1 MDGSHGVCGGQ
12 GNRRHFLKTAATA
25 GVGATL
31 ASAEPAWGAPP
42 PSAFKTAIPTVTL
55 GKTGEKV
62 SILGQGTSW
71 ALSPSFL
78 QAAILSGVRY
88 IDTSE
93 SYENNKSE
101 KVIGDVFERI
111 GLRKDIYVVT
121 KNSAYRTARG
131 ESARKIFEDHLNAS
145 LERLKT
151 DYVDCY
157 YIHGIS
163 GGQIDMLRDPGV
175 KAAFESLKKQKKI
188 RFCGLSCHDALLP
201 EVLEAVAEVGW
212 LDQVMFKYNYR
223 DVGKKDRYDDLNR
236 AIDKV
241 SKANLGMI
249 AMKTQSG
256 ADPFPENKRA
266 LEKNGV
272 SIKGTLHPSE
282 QRIIGYLEKGFKRQ
296 VAAIKTVWNDQRM
309 HVVVSEMMT
318 RSDVREN
325 VAASKD
331 TTVSSIDA
339 KRLEEY
345 RVRTANLYCHGCGHL
360 CETAAKGVPVAT
372 VLRYLRY
379 YEVYGKRHEARA
391 LYQALPAEARD
402 LAAADL
408 DAAQAACPH
417 GLPVVDLV
425 KRADHRMS

>member
-25 GVGATL
+25 GAGTVL
-31 ASAEPAWGAPP
+31 ASSESAWAAEPPAALK
-42 PSAFKTAIPTVTL
+42 SVIPTVTL

-62 SILGQGTSW
+62 TILGQGSSW
-71 ALSPSFL
+71 AVSPSFL
-78 QAAILSGVRY
+78 QASIRSGVRY

-93 SYENNKSE
+93 TYENAKSE
-101 KVIGDVFERI
+101 RVIGDVLDRL
-111 GLRKDIYVVT
+111 GVRKDVYVVT
-121 KNSAYRTARG
+121 KINNYRTAKG
-131 ESARKIFEDHLNAS
+131 DAARQVFADRLNAS

-163 GGQIDMLRDPGV
+163 GEELGMLRDPGV
-175 KAAFESLKKQKKI
+175 KAAFEALKKQKKI
-188 RFCGLSCHDALLP
+188 RFCGLSCHDAMLP
-201 EVLEAVAEVGW
+201 EILEVAAEVGW

-236 AIDKV
+236 AIDKC
-241 SKANLGMI
+241 SKANLGMV
-249 AMKTQSG
+249 AMKSQSG
-256 ADPFPENKRA
+256 ADPFPETKQA

-272 SIKGTLHPSE
+272 RLKGPLHPSE
-282 QRIIGYLEKGFKRQ
+282 QRIVGYLEKGFKRQ

-331 TTVSSIDA
+331 PVVSSIDA

-379 YEVYGKRHEARA
+379 YEVYGKRQEARA
-391 LYQALPAEARD
+391 LYQALPAQARD
-402 LAAADL
+402 LASADL

-417 GLPVVDLV
+417 SLPVVDLIQ
-425 KRADHRMS
+425 RADQRMS